1 MICGSVRSGQFFAKV
16 QNRTARKPYIE
27 DKEGLEEG
35 IPNFKRLGEGSLG
48 LGKDYKTG
56 FLRRRDRADFD
67 RIPARS
73 WPAAQERTST
83 AVL

>member
-1 MICGSVRSGQFFAKV
+1 MICGSVRSGQFAKV
-16 QNRTARKPYIE
+16 QNRTARKLYIE

-35 IPNFKRLGEGSLG
+35 IPNFKRLGEGSG

-56 FLRRRDRADFD
+56 FLRRRERRADFD

-73 WPAAQERTST
+73 WPAVQERTST